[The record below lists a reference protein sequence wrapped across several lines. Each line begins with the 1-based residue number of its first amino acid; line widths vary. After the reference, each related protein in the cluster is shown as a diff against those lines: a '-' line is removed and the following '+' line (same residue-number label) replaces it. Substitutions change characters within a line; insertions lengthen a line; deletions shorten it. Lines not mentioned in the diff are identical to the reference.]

1 MSAIFG
7 IKRLP
12 DWAQPQLGK
21 TFPASL
27 AKWTTRVLVLILAWT
42 LGRLVW
48 FWVPSPPPSPTSA
61 TAVATTAGQQQPAYQ
76 LDQLVNRHFFGRY
89 NAAPAPVVEA
99 PAPVVEAPRTK
110 LNLTLV
116 GLVASSEP
124 DRGLAVIANR
134 GSQKTYGIGE
144 AIEGTRV
151 ILRQVM
157 SDRVILRNSGR
168 DETLMLAGVDYNDRE
183 RAPQPAPVREPV
195 EQDSGEGD
203 LSSVKAEIMNNPQAL
218 LKYITLSQ
226 ERNDEG
232 LVGYRIGP
240 GSDNRLF
247 QEAGLQE
254 GDIAVSING
263 ADLAN
268 PAEMNRIWQSL
279 SDASEISLTVQ
290 RDGQLH
296 DIYIGL

>member
-1 MSAIFG
+1 MFGERPFLNRNSMSAIFG

-116 GLVASSEP
+116 AW
-124 DRGLAVIANR
+124 
-134 GSQKTYGIGE
+134 SQ
-144 AIEGTRV
+144 
-151 ILRQVM
+151 
-157 SDRVILRNSGR
+157 
-168 DETLMLAGVDYNDRE
+168 
-183 RAPQPAPVREPV
+183 APSR
-195 EQDSGEGD
+195 
-203 LSSVKAEIMNNPQAL
+203 
-218 LKYITLSQ
+218 
-226 ERNDEG
+226 
-232 LVGYRIGP
+232 
-240 GSDNRLF
+240 
-247 QEAGLQE
+247 
-254 GDIAVSING
+254 IAV
-263 ADLAN
+263 
-268 PAEMNRIWQSL
+268 WQL
-279 SDASEISLTVQ
+279 SLTVD
-290 RDGQLH
+290 RRKLMVSVKPLKGRA
-296 DIYIGL
+296 